1 MAHER
6 LLAGVSSRTVDT
18 PRLRTHLLESGPGD
32 GEPVL
37 FVHGNAS
44 SGRFFEETLA
54 AMPDHR
60 GLAPDLRGF
69 GGSGTRPI
77 DATRGG
83 ADFSDDLRALVEA
96 IGLAG
101 RPLHLVGWSAGGPV
115 GVRDARDH
123 PAGGGARGAAA
134 SRAT

>member
-54 AMPDHR
+54 ALPGHR

-69 GGSGTRPI
+69 GGSETRPPQP
-77 DATRGG
+77 TT
-83 ADFSDDLRALVEA
+83 
-96 IGLAG
+96 
-101 RPLHLVGWSAGGPV
+101 
-115 GVRDARDH
+115 
-123 PAGGGARGAAA
+123 GAAGSSA
-134 SRAT
+134 APRARADTPACAAR